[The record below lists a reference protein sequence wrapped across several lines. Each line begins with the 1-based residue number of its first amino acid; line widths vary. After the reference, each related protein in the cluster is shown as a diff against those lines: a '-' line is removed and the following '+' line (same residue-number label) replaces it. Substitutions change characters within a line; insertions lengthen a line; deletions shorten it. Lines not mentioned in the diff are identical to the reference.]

1 MGKTMDILRRKIYE
15 SFVFN
20 FIVNLVEM
28 AKHSHIMKPN
38 SKTHNRTH
46 SEKFMDFF
54 LIRFLLFVD
63 EIFEKAFKPFRKLWD
78 QSWLVV
84 FFREVYKNITTNS
97 FVGAIIKE
105 ANFIYVIALYVYV
118 DKVIRIFAGPL
129 SGIWDELFFLVI
141 VAFFI
146 YSRIIWNKRYVYSA
160 MDLPIAFFALIF
172 MLLVFINSPDFAVAI
187 EGFRVVVQHV
197 LWYYLALQLLRDRIT
212 IHRTLWTFIVG
223 VGLLG
228 FHGIYQYLTKAPM
241 LGNWVDSGETITTRA
256 YSIID
261 SPNAFASLL
270 VLFIPIGFAMFIAHK
285 DILLKII
292 ALIFTLAMGVSLL
305 VTFSRGA
312 WIAAFLSVIVFF
324 VFMARRMILF
334 IFAVVLASLFNIGA
348 IYNRFSY
355 MFTQEYRMKSANGGR
370 IYRYNYGL
378 DKVTNDKA
386 IGLGLGRFGGAVAT
400 NHNLAP
406 FYMDNYYL
414 KTFIET
420 GYVGITT
427 FALLILTLLFNSVK
441 YILGIRDKE
450 DRILAYGIFSGM
462 IGVLIHNFV
471 ENIFELPFMVIYFWV
486 CAAMIV
492 AMYKCG
498 HRKGVD

>member
-1 MGKTMDILRRKIYE
+1 MDILRRKIYE
-15 SFVFN
+15 SFIFN
-20 FIVNLVEM
+20 FIMNLVEL
-28 AKHSHIMKPN
+28 AKHSQVMKPN
-38 SKTHNRTH
+38 SKTYNRAH
-46 SEKFMDFF
+46 PEKFMDFF
-54 LIRFLLFVD
+54 LIRFLLFID

-84 FFREVYKNITTNS
+84 FFRGVYTNITTNS
-97 FVGAIIKE
+97 VVGAVVKE
-105 ANFIYVIALYVYV
+105 ANFIYIIALYVYV
-118 DKVIRIFAGPL
+118 DKIIRIFAGPL

-197 LWYYLALQLLRDRIT
+197 LWYYLALQLLRDRMT

-223 VGLLG
+223 IGLLG

-312 WIAAFLSVIVFF
+312 WIAAFLSIIVFF
-324 VFMARRMILF
+324 LFMARRMILF
-334 IFAVVLASLFNIGA
+334 IFAVVFAALFNMNA

-378 DKVTNDKA
+378 DKVANDKT

-414 KTFIET
+414 KTYIET

-427 FALLILTLLFNSVK
+427 FALLILTLLFNSVR
-441 YILGIRDKE
+441 YILGIKEKE
-450 DRILAYGIFSGM
+450 DRILSYGIFSGM

-486 CAAMIV
+486 CAAIIV

-498 HRKGVD
+498 HRKDVD